1 MDILFLLV
9 VWWILFHLN
18 REVVSMKIRD
28 LIETLVR
35 LEKDYG
41 NLPITP
47 FDFRVMND
55 KIIETTKQGEEE

>member
-1 MDILFLLV
+1 
-9 VWWILFHLN
+9 
-18 REVVSMKIRD
+18 MKIRD